1 MDATLVAEKR
11 TDKGKNQARRH
22 RAAGRL
28 PAVVYGPGTG
38 GKADQAIPVTVD
50 PKALSK
56 ILHSESGA
64 NTIIS
69 LQLDGASVPVLVK
82 DFLLQPVSHAL
93 LHADFYRVA
102 MDRKLTVKVPVTI
115 TGEAKGVKQQG
126 GVLDFV
132 TREFEIE
139 VLPADIPES
148 IEVDV
153 TELLM
158 NQGVRIR
165 DVAQGAK
172 WTPVSEPETMLVH
185 VVPMRVEEA
194 PAATDAAVAPVA
206 AAEPEVIK
214 KGKTD
219 KDEEKDRREEGLK
232 LVVGLGNPGKPYH
245 GTRHNVGF
253 LVIDEAARRA
263 GVSCDREALGAL
275 VGKAHAP
282 VPMLLAKPLTFM
294 NLSGQA
300 VRALA
305 DFHKVERR
313 RPAGGRR
320 RREPAAGPAARAAR
334 RIGGRPQRV
343 QVGRPAPGHRPVP
356 AAADRRGARRRSPR
370 SGRPRAGQVR
380 PGRASGD

>member
-11 TDKGKNQARRH
+11 ADKGKNQARRH

-28 PAVVYGPGTG
+28 PAVVYGPGSG
-38 GKADQAIPVTVD
+38 GKADVAIPVTVD

-69 LQLDGASVPVLVK
+69 LQLDGATLPVLVK

-102 MDRKLTVKVPVTI
+102 MDRKLTLKVPVTI

-172 WTPVSEPETMLVH
+172 WTPVREPETMLVH
-185 VVPMRVEEA
+185 VVPMRVEEVV
-194 PAATDAAVAPVA
+194 ATDAAAAPVA

-214 KGKTD
+214 KGKPEKDDD
-219 KDEEKDRREEGLK
+219 KDKKEKKG
-232 LVVGLGNPGKPYH
+232 
-245 GTRHNVGF
+245 
-253 LVIDEAARRA
+253 
-263 GVSCDREALGAL
+263 
-275 VGKAHAP
+275 
-282 VPMLLAKPLTFM
+282 
-294 NLSGQA
+294 
-300 VRALA
+300 
-305 DFHKVERR
+305 
-313 RPAGGRR
+313 
-320 RREPAAGPAARAAR
+320 
-334 RIGGRPQRV
+334 
-343 QVGRPAPGHRPVP
+343 
-356 AAADRRGARRRSPR
+356 
-370 SGRPRAGQVR
+370 
-380 PGRASGD
+380 

>member
-1 MDATLVAEKR
+1 MEATLVAEKR

-28 PAVVYGPGTG
+28 PAVVYGPGSG
-38 GKADQAIPVTVD
+38 GIAEQAIPVTVD

-153 TELLM
+153 SELLM

-172 WTPVSEPETMLVH
+172 WVPVSEPETMLVH

-194 PAATDAAVAPVA
+194 PATDAAAAPVA
-206 AAEPEVIK
+206 VAEPEVIK

-219 KDEEKDRREEGLK
+219 KDEEKEKEKKG
-232 LVVGLGNPGKPYH
+232 
-245 GTRHNVGF
+245 
-253 LVIDEAARRA
+253 
-263 GVSCDREALGAL
+263 
-275 VGKAHAP
+275 
-282 VPMLLAKPLTFM
+282 
-294 NLSGQA
+294 
-300 VRALA
+300 
-305 DFHKVERR
+305 
-313 RPAGGRR
+313 
-320 RREPAAGPAARAAR
+320 
-334 RIGGRPQRV
+334 
-343 QVGRPAPGHRPVP
+343 
-356 AAADRRGARRRSPR
+356 
-370 SGRPRAGQVR
+370 
-380 PGRASGD
+380 

>member
-1 MDATLVAEKR
+1 MEATLVAEKR

-28 PAVVYGPGTG
+28 PAVVYGPGSG
-38 GKADQAIPVTVD
+38 GIAEQAIPVTVD

-153 TELLM
+153 SELLM

-172 WTPVSEPETMLVH
+172 WVPVSEPETMLVH

-194 PAATDAAVAPVA
+194 PATDAAAAPVA

-219 KDEEKDRREEGLK
+219 KDEEKEKEKKG
-232 LVVGLGNPGKPYH
+232 
-245 GTRHNVGF
+245 
-253 LVIDEAARRA
+253 
-263 GVSCDREALGAL
+263 
-275 VGKAHAP
+275 
-282 VPMLLAKPLTFM
+282 
-294 NLSGQA
+294 
-300 VRALA
+300 
-305 DFHKVERR
+305 
-313 RPAGGRR
+313 
-320 RREPAAGPAARAAR
+320 
-334 RIGGRPQRV
+334 
-343 QVGRPAPGHRPVP
+343 
-356 AAADRRGARRRSPR
+356 
-370 SGRPRAGQVR
+370 
-380 PGRASGD
+380 